1 MQNCTTVQCFMLHA
15 VHGWKPYHVIFPT
28 QQTSCNLDFPI
39 KSYDRVS
46 GHYTEGQQPG
56 EAPRVSSSWW
66 HLSYYNSRNSKV
78 HSHPTRRVVT
88 CINTICISEI
98 KQDFDNEIEPLL
110 FSYVLTN
117 SERDLYPFA
126 LVDPLGLQKRPL
138 HRHLIRAPSTLCAGC
153 IGCFFE
159 SVIGRILGLGCHIE
173 TVVGSLCVSSGC
185 TSYPAA
191 CS

>member
-1 MQNCTTVQCFMLHA
+1 MSF
-15 VHGWKPYHVIFPT
+15 GI
-28 QQTSCNLDFPI
+28 PI

-56 EAPRVSSSWW
+56 EAPREVSSWW
-66 HLSYYNSRNSKV
+66 LLSYYNSRNSKV
-78 HSHPTRRVVT
+78 HSHPTWRVVP
-88 CINTICISEI
+88 CINTICISKI

-138 HRHLIRAPSTLCAGC
+138 HRHPIRAPATSSAGC
-153 IGCFFE
+153 VGWFFE
-159 SVIGRILGLGCHIE
+159 SVIGRILGSGCRIE
-173 TVVGSLCVSSGC
+173 MVVGSLFVSSGC

>member
-1 MQNCTTVQCFMLHA
+1 MESYQVNFRM
-15 VHGWKPYHVIFPT
+15 
-28 QQTSCNLDFPI
+28 QQTSYHLDFPI

-46 GHYTEGQQPG
+46 GHCTEGQQSG
-56 EAPRVSSSWW
+56 EAPRDFSSWW
-66 HLSYYNSRNSKV
+66 FLSYHNSRNSKV
-78 HSHPTRRVVT
+78 HSHPTRRVVPY
-88 CINTICISEI
+88 INTLCISEI

-117 SERDLYPFA
+117 LESDLYPFS
-126 LVDPLGLQKRPL
+126 LVIPLGLQKRPL
-138 HRHLIRAPSTLCAGC
+138 HQHSIRAPATLSAGC
-153 IGCFFE
+153 VSWFFE
-159 SVIGRILGLGCHIE
+159 IVIGRILGSGCRID